1 MTGPRLLFLLALLA
15 APAAAHAEA
24 FPVDDTGT
32 RVLGQ
37 VDMAWDSAT
46 PERGRP
52 DTASG
57 GVTVL
62 LRLDMSPWRGR
73 SGRLYLTLPA
83 RPQGR
88 LLARWS
94 TRGPLLPGQ
103 LRDGERA
110 LVLAGPVTS
119 DVIEDTLRLTLHTDG
134 EGDVGAERLDF
145 AFEFEP
151 DPT

>member
-1 MTGPRLLFLLALLA
+1 MTGPRLLLLLALVG
-15 APAAAHAEA
+15 APAVHAEA

-46 PERGRP
+46 PARGHP

-57 GVTVL
+57 RVTVL

-110 LVLAGPVTS
+110 LVLAGPVTRE
-119 DVIEDTLRLTLHTDG
+119 VIEDTLHLTLHTDG
-134 EGDVGAERLDF
+134 EGEVGAERLDF
-145 AFEFEP
+145 GFEFEP

>member
-1 MTGPRLLFLLALLA
+1 MSRALLLLLALLV
-15 APAAAHAEA
+15 PAAARATA
-24 FPVDDTGT
+24 YPVDDTGT

-37 VDMAWDSAT
+37 VDMAWDRAA

-62 LRLDMSPWRGR
+62 VRLDMAPWRGR

-88 LLARWS
+88 LLVRWS
-94 TRGPLLPGQ
+94 ARGPLLPGQ

-110 LVLAGPVTS
+110 LVMAGPVTG
-119 DVIEDTLRLTLHTDG
+119 DVVEDTLRLSLHTDG
-134 EGDVGAERLDF
+134 EGEIGAERLDF
-145 AFEFEP
+145 SFEFEP

>member
-1 MTGPRLLFLLALLA
+1 MIRALALLLALLA
-15 APAAAHAEA
+15 APAAQAETY
-24 FPVDDTGT
+24 PVDDTGT
-32 RVLGQ
+32 RVLGK
-37 VDMAWDSAT
+37 VDLAWDSAA
-46 PERGRP
+46 PVRGRA

-73 SGRLYLTLPA
+73 SGRLYLILPA

-94 TRGPLLPGQ
+94 ARGPLLPGQ

-110 LVLAGPVTS
+110 LVMAGPVAT

-134 EGDVGAERLDF
+134 DGDVGAERLEF
-145 AFEFEP
+145 SFEFEP
-151 DPT
+151 DPA